1 MPPTVLEIADPQ
13 CVAEEFDGEI
23 VAINL
28 DTGLYFS
35 MKATGALVWREL
47 VAGRSVES
55 LLKDAGDDA
64 AMTEAVRRFA
74 SDLQEGGLMR
84 ISTRTE
90 VEFLNSELVSLRTM
104 QPPLLESF
112 GDMQSLLLLDP
123 VHEVEQEVGWPKI
136 RGA

>member
-1 MPPTVLEIADPQ
+1 MPSTILEIAEPQ

-35 MKATGALVWREL
+35 MKATSALVWREL
-47 VAGRSVES
+47 VAGRSLES
-55 LLKDAGDDA
+55 LLEGAGGA
-64 AMTEAVRRFA
+64 EMAEAVQRFA
-74 SDLQEGGLMR
+74 SELQEGGLMR
-84 ISTRTE
+84 ISARTE
-90 VEFLNSELVSLRTM
+90 VESLGSGSISLRTM
-104 QPPLLESF
+104 EPPQLESY